1 MRSEFENKNPRK
13 NKAHCC
19 VTGVTVCHRLS
30 PVASSR
36 PALPLSASS
45 REHVPR
51 PAVHLQLTHILPVRQ
66 PLPAWQHSGLMPSS
80 VRYPW
85 PGFLLLCVLRRQL
98 SYLLT
103 NSAGV
108 FVLFYLSPVALSHP
122 ACYAPSEPC
131 TLHSSAGS
139 FAEYRHMS
147 SSVTYVLITP
157 ACGIYLVR
165 LDTTCVW

>member
-1 MRSEFENKNPRK
+1 MSPPVTCRVVTPCPPSERILPR
-13 NKAHCC
+13 AC
-19 VTGVTVCHRLS
+19 S
-30 PVASSR
+30 SSR
-36 PALPLSASS
+36 GSFTAHAHPASQTAPAS
-45 REHVPR
+45 
-51 PAVHLQLTHILPVRQ
+51 Q

-122 ACYAPSEPC
+122 SCYAPSEPC

-147 SSVTYVLITP
+147 SSVITYVLITP